1 MPYMTRIFIALT
13 WLVTLAPSPALAQAA
28 GLNAISPQDSGDALR
43 QALSQGA
50 AAAVAGLG
58 RKDGFLGNPK
68 VRIPLP
74 ESLQQAE
81 KIMRTIGMS
90 KYADE
95 LITTMNRAAEAAVPE
110 ARQLLLDAVRQ
121 MTLQDAKAIL
131 AGGDDSATQYFK
143 RTTSGP
149 LTERFLPIV
158 KQATVKVKLADQY
171 NRYAKRAA
179 KLGMLDKEDASL
191 EGYVTQKALDGLFLM
206 IAEEERA
213 IRQNPLGQAS
223 SLLQKVFGALKQ

>member
-223 SLLQKVFGALKQ
+223 SLLQKVFGALKK

>member
-1 MPYMTRIFIALT
+1 MASLMRIFIGLL
-13 WLVTLAPSPALAQAA
+13 WLVILAPVRA
-28 GLNAISPQDSGDALR
+28 GGLDAISSQDSGDALR
-43 QALSQGA
+43 QALTQGA
-50 AAAVAGLG
+50 SAAVASLG
-58 RKDGFLGNPK
+58 KKDGFLGNPK
-68 VRIPLP
+68 VKIPLAD
-74 ESLQQAE
+74 SLAQAE
-81 KIMRTIGMS
+81 KLMRTFGMG

-110 ARQLLLDAVRQ
+110 ARQLLVDAVKQ

-131 AGGDDSATQYFK
+131 TGGDDSATQYFK

-158 KQATVKVKLADQY
+158 KQATEKVKLADKY

-179 KLGMLDKEDASL
+179 KLGLLDKEDASL
-191 EGYVTQKALDGLFLM
+191 EHYVTQKALDGLFLM

-213 IRQNPLGQAS
+213 IRKDPVGQAS
-223 SLLQKVFGALKQ
+223 SLLRKVFGALN

>member
-1 MPYMTRIFIALT
+1 MASLMRIFIGLL
-13 WLVTLAPSPALAQAA
+13 WLVILAPVRA
-28 GLNAISPQDSGDALR
+28 GGLDAISPQDSGDALR
-43 QALSQGA
+43 QALTQGA
-50 AAAVAGLG
+50 SAAVASLG

-74 ESLQQAE
+74 ESLQTAE
-81 KIMRTIGMS
+81 KLMRKLGMS

-95 LITTMNRAAEAAVPE
+95 LVTTMNRAAEAAVPE
-110 ARQLLLDAVRQ
+110 ARQLLVDAVKQ

-131 AGGDDSATQYFK
+131 TGGDDSATQYFK
-143 RTTSGP
+143 RTTSAP
-149 LTERFLPIV
+149 LTEKFLPIV
-158 KQATVKVKLADQY
+158 KQATEKVQLADKY

-179 KLGMLDKEDASL
+179 KLGLLDKEDASL
-191 EGYVTQKALDGLFLM
+191 EHYVTQKALDGLFLM

-223 SLLQKVFGALKQ
+223 SLLQKVFGALK

>member
-1 MPYMTRIFIALT
+1 MATLTRIFIALT
-13 WLVTLAPSPALAQAA
+13 WLVTLSPAHAA
-28 GLNAISPQDSGDALR
+28 GLNAISSQDSGDALR
-43 QALSQGA
+43 QALGQGA

-68 VRIPLP
+68 VKIPLP

-110 ARQLLLDAVRQ
+110 AKQLLLDAVKQ

-158 KQATVKVKLADQY
+158 KQATEKVKLADKY

-179 KLGMLDKEDASL
+179 KLGMLDKEDASI
-191 EGYVTQKALDGLFLM
+191 EHYVTQKALDGLFFM

-223 SLLQKVFGALKQ
+223 SLLQKVFGALR

>member
-1 MPYMTRIFIALT
+1 MAVLMRIFIGLL
-13 WLVTLAPSPALAQAA
+13 WLVILAPARA
-28 GLNAISPQDSGDALR
+28 GGLDAISPQDSGDALR
-43 QALSQGA
+43 QALTQGA
-50 AAAVAGLG
+50 AAAVASLG
-58 RKDGFLGNPK
+58 KKDGFLGNPK

-74 ESLQQAE
+74 ESLRTAE
-81 KIMRTIGMS
+81 KLMRKLGMS

-110 ARQLLLDAVRQ
+110 ARQLLVDAVKQ

-131 AGGDDSATQYFK
+131 TGGDDSATQYFK

-158 KQATVKVKLADQY
+158 KQATEKVKLADKY

-179 KLGMLDKEDASL
+179 KLGLLDKEDASL
-191 EGYVTQKALDGLFLM
+191 EHYVTQKALDGLFLM

-213 IRQNPLGQAS
+213 IRKDPVGQAS
-223 SLLQKVFGALKQ
+223 SLLRKVFGALN